1 MDTSKDM
8 ETKTSKALTTKTLS
22 KADGRG
28 KGALKETFPVSC
40 WPKGN
45 GETFISNAVA
55 GLGVGFV
62 VRAISQ
68 TLAIDCR
75 SAFVAGKDMK
85 SYRPNADGT
94 ASSGDGYAPLRRDL
108 RKAGVPETEIEG
120 IVEMA
125 KSKAVPAKQ

>member
-1 MDTSKDM
+1 MAT
-8 ETKTSKALTTKTLS
+8 EQNTLTTKTLS
-22 KADGRG
+22 KAASRG
-28 KGALKETFPVSC
+28 KGAFKETFPVTC

-55 GLGVGFV
+55 GLGIGFV